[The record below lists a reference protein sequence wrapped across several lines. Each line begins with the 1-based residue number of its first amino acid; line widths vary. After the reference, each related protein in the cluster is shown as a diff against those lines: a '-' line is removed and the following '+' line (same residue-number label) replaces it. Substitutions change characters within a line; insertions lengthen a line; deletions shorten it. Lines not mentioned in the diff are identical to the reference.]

1 MLEELIREQMEYEEE
16 YVEEYDDY
24 GDIEICYDMY

>member
-1 MLEELIREQMEYEEE
+1 MFEELLVEQDEDYD
-16 YVEEYDDY
+16 VEYDDF